1 MPPKGFQSS
10 GPSTSKNINSLA
22 PYVRTMPVVIDA
34 MLKLANVTSE
44 DVVYDLGCGDGRIVL
59 AAAAQYGAS
68 GVGIDIDP
76 ECIKTARDRAKSS
89 GLQQLVTFKQQDLL
103 TVNLSAATV
112 VTLYLLP
119 ESNLKLKDK
128 LRSQLNP
135 GTRILSHSFHMGDW
149 PPDAISEAS
158 DAINT
163 YPVYL
168 WRV

>member
-1 MPPKGFQSS
+1 MPPKGFQPSS
-10 GPSTSKNINSLA
+10 TPIANSLA

-34 MLKLANVTSE
+34 MLKLANVSSD

-68 GVGIDIDP
+68 GMGFDIDP
-76 ECIKTARDRAKSS
+76 ECIKTARERAKSS
-89 GLQQLVTFKQQDLL
+89 GLEHLVSFKQQDLL
-103 TVNLSAATV
+103 TVNLSVATV

-119 ESNLKLKDK
+119 ESNLRLKEKLQ
-128 LRSQLNP
+128 SQLNP

-149 PPDAISEAS
+149 QPDAMSEAS

-163 YPVYL
+163 YPIYL